1 MTLTI
6 AWSALL
12 AAGALG
18 ALMAVSLKHAA
29 GFTDPLWTTVSLGT
43 AAALILLLGLSLQ
56 VLPAGTVFSAW
67 SGVAAVLAVATGA
80 LVMGERL
87 DSERA
92 FWIGLI
98 VLGVLGLRYD
108 RLL

>member
-6 AWSALL
+6 AWGALL
-12 AAGALG
+12 LAGALG
-18 ALMAVSLKHAA
+18 ALMAVSLKQAA
-29 GFTDPLWTTVSLGT
+29 GFTDPLWTGVSLSS
-43 AAALILLLGLSLQ
+43 AAGLVLLLGASLQ
-56 VLPAGTVFSAW
+56 VLPAGTVFSVWTAL
-67 SGVAAVLAVATGA
+67 AAVLAAASGV
-80 LVMGERL
+80 LVLGERL